1 MGWLRKL
8 ERVHRK
14 VMHKYPFERK
24 VRTAL
29 HLRGKNL
36 KSALKIFRP
45 VDVSSARG
53 YYSSSSNNIYGL
65 TGSIVGRY

>member
-1 MGWLRKL
+1 MGWF
-8 ERVHRK
+8 RK
-14 VMHKYPFERK
+14 VEKVFRSFPGDRK

-36 KSALKIFRP
+36 QSVFKALRP
-45 VDVSSARG
+45 PEVSSARG
-53 YYSSSSNNIYGL
+53 YYSASSPYGV